1 MRTHPSDA
9 DSDHMP
15 ANERATGGSDPR
27 RYEIRVR
34 GPIGPT
40 IMQAFPTLSASRSG
54 QDTLLTGS
62 LPDHSA
68 LYGVIHELEAL
79 GLQLLEIRCGS
90 RSYPSESSEH
100 FDAPDGKLSMK
111 NRLPDEIFRYGRR

>member
-1 MRTHPSDA
+1 MRAHPPNGDC
-9 DSDHMP
+9 DHVS
-15 ANERATGGSDPR
+15 AKKTATSGREPR

-40 IMQAFPTLSASRSG
+40 MMQAFPALAAARRG

-62 LPDHSA
+62 LPDQCA

-79 GLQLLEIRCGS
+79 GLDLLEIRLCAF
-90 RSYPSESSEH
+90 RSLLEPLSSILE
-100 FDAPDGKLSMK
+100 
-111 NRLPDEIFRYGRR
+111 YRRR